1 MKYIE
6 SLHVTKVRKF
16 EKLDIFFNKSFNFI
30 AGPNGCG
37 KTSVLAC
44 IAHCFNVHSA
54 EQSNLGVES
63 SFWSD
68 LTVGN
73 SLLRIGAGR
82 DVYSGAGYRTGKFTG
97 GGVDLPKQEGRTNM
111 RSWDAESKKYCPL
124 FIGASRSIKYK
135 VVGGMTRETSSEK
148 AMENY
153 SSKAVSSLYGDSTA
167 DIKQWLVNRYF
178 VIEKDWAEHEREN
191 FNRLVSSLGG
201 IGPSGSEFSFVEI
214 GRDLEPVFSIYG
226 RKCYLEEL
234 SSGFQAVF
242 FIIVAIFEWVE
253 STGIDNRLVAL
264 ATGTVVIDELD
275 LHLHP
280 EWQFTLR
287 DGLTS
292 LFPLLQFIVTTH
304 SPHLLASAKDGE
316 VIVMPSE
323 GTGGHITPSPKRF
336 SGWST
341 DQILTDIMDVKS
353 IENKDYERLVS
364 EALMQSEARSLD
376 GLLGAINAL
385 EQICHPSDTIV
396 TVLKAKHASLVATE
410 K

>member
-1 MKYIE
+1 MSYIE

-16 EKLDIFFNKSFNFI
+16 EKLDIFFNKAFNFI

-44 IAHCFNVHSA
+44 IAHCFNVHSGD
-54 EQSNLGVES
+54 QSSIGEES

-68 LTVGN
+68 ITVN
-73 SLLRIGAGR
+73 DLRLRVGAGKN
-82 DVYSGAGYRTGKFTG
+82 VYTGSGYRAARFQG
-97 GGVDLPKQEGRTNM
+97 GGIEIPREEGRTNIP
-111 RSWDAESKKYCPL
+111 SWDNGSRKYCPL

-135 VVGGMTRETSSEK
+135 VVGGMTREIAPEK
-148 AMENY
+148 ALEKY
-153 SSKAVSSLYGDSTA
+153 SDRAVSSLYGDSAA

-178 VIEKDWAEHEREN
+178 VIEKDWAVHEREN
-191 FNRLVSSLGG
+191 FNRLVSSLGQ
-201 IGPSGSEFSFVEI
+201 IGPKESEFSFVEI

-242 FIIVAIFEWVE
+242 FIIVAIFEWIE
-253 STGIDNRLVAL
+253 STGTDNRLVAL
-264 ATGTVVIDELD
+264 AAGTVVIDELD

-292 LFPLLQFIVTTH
+292 LFPNLQFIVTTH

-316 VIVMPSE
+316 VIIMPSD
-323 GTGGHITPSPKRF
+323 GTGGHITPSPYRF

-341 DQILTDIMDVKS
+341 DQILTDVMEVKS
-353 IENKDYERLVS
+353 IENKDYERLIS
-364 EALMQSEARSLD
+364 EALTQSEARSLE
-376 GLLGAINAL
+376 GLLRAITAL

-396 TVLKAKHASLVATE
+396 TVLKAKYASLVAMA
-410 K
+410 